1 MNIHTMNG
9 KQDHYEQVKKDVI
22 RYGEVTLK
30 GWKIRDTIQLLE
42 GSNRMI
48 AAIELGVPI
57 TIVLVGDNTVVEHD
71 DDETY
76 SNTTRS
82 WETATALELAA
93 SLAYSQRRS
102 DYAVYRAED
111 YANITI
117 IDHSK

>member
-1 MNIHTMNG
+1 MKIHTMNG
-9 KQDHYEQVKKDVI
+9 KQDHYEQVKRDVI

-57 TIVLVGDNTVVEHD
+57 TIVLVQDNDMVEHD

-76 SNTTRS
+76 STTTQS
-82 WETATALELAA
+82 WEKATALELAA
-93 SLAYSQRRS
+93 SLAFSERRS
-102 DYAVYRAED
+102 DYAIYSAEG
-111 YANITI
+111 YPNITI
-117 IDHSK
+117 VEHG